1 MLLSAISTKTAMLK
15 VDNFCWC
22 WSFRSTVNITDE
34 ELRKTP
40 TGVWERRQLLNS
52 VPPKTETREE
62 DATAP
67 AVGE

>member
-1 MLLSAISTKTAMLK
+1 MSSRVRREYL
-15 VDNFCWC
+15 
-22 WSFRSTVNITDE
+22 NITDE